1 MPPEAAFQTQACAAA
16 GGTRASRMHG
26 IRSVQLAGSPAVSS
40 RPAEASLCLE
50 SHASTRTRVYHPQY
64 ARCGENLLHP
74 KQAHTNT
81 RPMPAFCP
89 MLTDLAEAV
98 RRTSASEQLAAR
110 VAGQAHRPVLLCT
123 LHIGGA
129 NWKSR
134 ATCDPPVLP
143 RSPTDPTP
151 SGQRRCRI
159 YRDHCCKLQAE
170 AIRGC
175 NLVQIAAITMLAHT
189 PATGGGVPEQACCCQ
204 RDACIP
210 YACHNERAAC
220 RLTRRRE

>member
-1 MPPEAAFQTQACAAA
+1 MIE
-16 GGTRASRMHG
+16 
-26 IRSVQLAGSPAVSS
+26 
-40 RPAEASLCLE
+40 
-50 SHASTRTRVYHPQY
+50 
-64 ARCGENLLHP
+64 
-74 KQAHTNT
+74 
-81 RPMPAFCP
+81 P

-134 ATCDPPVLP
+134 AT
-143 RSPTDPTP
+143 PTDVPTP

-159 YRDHCCKLQAE
+159 YPDHCCKLQAE

-175 NLVQIAAITMLAHT
+175 NLVQIAAITKVARQPSRIGRQRPPGASKSRASTWTRVYEPQYARCGENFLRTKQAHT
-189 PATGGGVPEQACCCQ
+189 NTRPMPPSGCMDATCSRLSPRSHDVGGLLEVECEG
-204 RDACIP
+204 
-210 YACHNERAAC
+210 
-220 RLTRRRE
+220 